1 MMKTATSLATT
12 TQAYTLKYELLDVCV
27 TCTEK
32 MKKKKNKINGCVT
45 LYIKTHSKSEQNK
58 HGTLAIYTK
67 LLCEFISYI

>member
-32 MKKKKNKINGCVT
+32 MKKKK
-45 LYIKTHSKSEQNK
+45 QNK
-58 HGTLAIYTK
+58 WLRYSLYKNPQQKRT
-67 LLCEFISYI
+67 E